1 MKTLYYN
8 YIRYRQHEKAA
19 KVEFDGVKMTGKRV
33 LPDNY

>member
-8 YIRYRQHEKAA
+8 SIRCRNHEKAE